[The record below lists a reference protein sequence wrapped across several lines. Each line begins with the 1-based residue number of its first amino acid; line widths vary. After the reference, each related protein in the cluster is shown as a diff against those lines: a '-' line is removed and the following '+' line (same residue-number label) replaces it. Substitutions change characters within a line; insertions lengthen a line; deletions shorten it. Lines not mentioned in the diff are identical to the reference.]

1 MTGLASFF
9 TLKHSLY
16 DNMGNTTTRDAVVV
30 FHVIVEAA
38 NVGEEVLVGEE
49 VIDVPDEDES
59 RSHAECSPK
68 SVIFSLSYRITRSG
82 GCEGILS
89 RIGGVAA

>member
-16 DNMGNTTTRDAVVV
+16 DNMGNTTTRGAIVVS
-30 FHVIVEAA
+30 HVIVDAA
-38 NVGEEVLVGEE
+38 YAGEEFLVGEE
-49 VIDVPDEDES
+49 VIDVHDEDEA

-68 SVIFSLSYRITRSG
+68 SLSPLCRTGSQ
-82 GCEGILS
+82 EA
-89 RIGGVAA
+89 GVPKAYYLVSVVQ